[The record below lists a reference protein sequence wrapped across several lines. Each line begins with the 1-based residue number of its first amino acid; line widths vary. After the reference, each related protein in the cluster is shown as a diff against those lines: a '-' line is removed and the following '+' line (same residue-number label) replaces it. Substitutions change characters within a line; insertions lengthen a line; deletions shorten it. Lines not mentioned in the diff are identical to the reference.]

1 MEAGYDYLLLR
12 GRLQRRFF
20 NVSGIFIFVF
30 GAMLLATS
38 GAYYGYAAKA
48 HADLDSLNVT
58 LPKTGEKIIVG
69 PGSQGSLAETL
80 IDHGQEGV
88 YPLST
93 PVQSEEQSSTQ
104 TASPMVQGS
113 GSGRGGAMAG
123 PPEGSDAP
131 RVTEGGASTDP
142 GEDSVSARGPSNPIL
157 VMPFSAI
164 SNQQLFPGE
173 SLQASF
179 WSNPLSYE
187 SASYRERVLLQGF
200 NAVDLNQGLAVDSGS
215 PATRIIIP
223 SIDVD
228 SRVDELA
235 ILDLGGSR
243 AYETP
248 AHTVGHI
255 PETANTGEAGSSWFF
270 GHTESPIQGEG
281 SVFLNLS
288 KIPGK
293 LQNGQDVFVVTSD
306 GERQYLYRITSSR
319 VVPQEEMALH
329 DTGKAT
335 LHLVSCVPR
344 LVYDHRLIVS
354 GELIGE
360 K

>member
-20 NVSGIFIFVF
+20 NVSGIFVFVF
-30 GAMLLATS
+30 GAILLATS

-58 LPKTGEKIIVG
+58 LPNPNAKTSVG
-69 PGSQGSLAETL
+69 PGSPGSLTESQ
-80 IDHGQEGV
+80 IDQAQEGV
-88 YPLST
+88 YPHSS
-93 PVQSEEQSSTQ
+93 PVQSEGQSSSQ
-104 TASPMVQGS
+104 AVAPAVQGTGTDGGS
-113 GSGRGGAMAG
+113 TEGSG
-123 PPEGSDAP
+123 AP
-131 RVTEGGASTDP
+131 KVGIGGASGDP
-142 GEDSVSARGPSNPIL
+142 GEDPVSASGSSNPLL

-187 SASYRERVLLQGF
+187 SASYRERILLQGF
-200 NAVDLNQGLAVDSGS
+200 NAVNLNQGSPLGSGS
-215 PATRIIIP
+215 PATRLIIP

-228 SRVDELA
+228 SGVDELA
-235 ILDLGGSR
+235 ILNLGGSR

-248 AHTVGHI
+248 ANTVGHI
-255 PETANTGEAGSSWFF
+255 PETANAGEAGSGWFF

-288 KIPGK
+288 KIPGM
-293 LQNGQDVFVVTSD
+293 LQNGEDVFVVTSN

>member
-1 MEAGYDYLLLR
+1 
-12 GRLQRRFF
+12 
-20 NVSGIFIFVF
+20 
-30 GAMLLATS
+30 
-38 GAYYGYAAKA
+38 
-48 HADLDSLNVT
+48 VT
-58 LPKTGEKIIVG
+58 V
-69 PGSQGSLAETL
+69 
-80 IDHGQEGV
+80 
-88 YPLST
+88 
-93 PVQSEEQSSTQ
+93 
-104 TASPMVQGS
+104 
-113 GSGRGGAMAG
+113 
-123 PPEGSDAP
+123 
-131 RVTEGGASTDP
+131 GGASGDP
-142 GEDSVSARGPSNPIL
+142 GEDSVSASGSSNPLL

-187 SASYRERVLLQGF
+187 SASYRERILLQGF
-200 NAVDLNQGLAVDSGS
+200 NAVDLNQGLALGSGD
-215 PATRIIIP
+215 PATRLIIP
-223 SIDVD
+223 SIEVD
-228 SRVDELA
+228 SGVDELA

-248 AHTVGHI
+248 ANTVGHI
-255 PETANTGEAGSSWFF
+255 PETANAGEAGSGWFF

-293 LQNGQDVFVVTSD
+293 LQNGEDVFVVTSN

-319 VVPQEEMALH
+319 VVPQEEMALY
-329 DTGKAT
+329 DTGKAA

>member
-12 GRLQRRFF
+12 GRLQRRFL

-58 LPKTGEKIIVG
+58 LPETAAKIG
-69 PGSQGSLAETL
+69 AGLGSQSSVAEAFV
-80 IDHGQEGV
+80 DPGQGGV
-88 YPLST
+88 YSLST
-93 PVQSEEQSSTQ
+93 SGDSKGQSSNQ
-104 TASPMVQGS
+104 TVTAAVQATGV
-113 GSGRGGAMAG
+113 
-123 PPEGSDAP
+123 AP
-131 RVTEGGASTDP
+131 GGASAGSSEDSSGPKVIVGVASAEP
-142 GEDSVSARGPSNPIL
+142 GEDPVSASGPSNPRL
-157 VMPFSAI
+157 VLPASVI
-164 SNQQLFPGE
+164 SGQQLFPGE

-179 WSNPLSYE
+179 WSNPLSFE
-187 SASYRERVLLQGF
+187 SASYRERILLQGF
-200 NAVDLNQGLAVDSGS
+200 NAVDLDQGLALNSGS
-215 PATRIIIP
+215 AATRLIIP

-228 SRVDELA
+228 TGIDELA

-248 AHTVGHI
+248 TNTVGHI
-255 PETANTGEAGSSWFF
+255 PETANAGEAGSGWFF

-288 KIPGK
+288 KIPGM
-293 LQNGQDVFVVTSD
+293 LQNGEDVFVVTSN
-306 GERQYLYRITSSR
+306 GEHQYLYRITSSR
-319 VVPQEEMALH
+319 VVPQEEMMLH
-329 DTGKAT
+329 DTGQAT

-354 GELIGE
+354 GELIGV

>member
-12 GRLQRRFF
+12 GRLKRRFF
-20 NVSGIFIFVF
+20 NVSGIFVFVF

-58 LPKTGEKIIVG
+58 LPEAAVKIG
-69 PGSQGSLAETL
+69 GGLGSQGSIAEIL
-80 IDHGQEGV
+80 IDHGQEGL
-88 YPLST
+88 YSLSI
-93 PVQSEEQSSTQ
+93 PGLPEGQSSNQ
-104 TASPMVQGS
+104 AGAPMVQGP
-113 GSGRGGAMAG
+113 GG
-123 PPEGSDAP
+123 
-131 RVTEGGASTDP
+131 VTTGSTDGADASKVTVGAASAEA
-142 GEDSVSARGPSNPIL
+142 GEDPVSASGPSSTPRL
-157 VMPFSAI
+157 VMPASVI

-187 SASYRERVLLQGF
+187 SASYRERILLQGF
-200 NAVDLNQGLAVDSGS
+200 NPVDLNQGLAVDSGS
-215 PATRIIIP
+215 PATRLIIP

-248 AHTVGHI
+248 ANTVGHI
-255 PETANTGEAGSSWFF
+255 PKTANAGEAGSGWFF

-293 LQNGQDVFVVTSD
+293 LQNGEDVFVVTSN
-306 GERQYLYRITSSR
+306 GERQYLYRVTSTQ
-319 VVPQEEMALH
+319 VVPQEEMALYE
-329 DTGKAT
+329 TGKAT
-335 LHLVSCVPR
+335 IHLVSCVPR
-344 LVYDHRLIVS
+344 LVYDYRLIVT